1 VGQGQVKDSSA
12 VVETIVAVGE
22 ERQKLL
28 LKLREAVR
36 KNDVGSVLE
45 FAKKLVGLSES
56 RDLPA
61 TPHEQETRH

>member
-1 VGQGQVKDSSA
+1 MKDA
-12 VVETIVAVGE
+12 AGVVETIVAVGE

-36 KNDVGSVLE
+36 KKDLRSVFE
-45 FAKKLVGLSES
+45 FAEKLVGLSES